1 MAGVPACFST
11 AKNYFVR
18 GLRIAPIVSVK
29 IMMPGIFPLHLVLSL
44 LSSPD
49 PGPVPPGLTAQLPGG
64 REAASRPPPIAPQP
78 ATPKPPVEKI
88 SGGSAVLPRLSS
100 HFGRRGDPLRK
111 MTAMHYGIDIPGAL
125 GTPVLASAPGVV
137 RFAGTAGSYGG
148 MIEIDH
154 DGAIDTR
161 YAHLSRILVRPGA
174 RVERGQPVALMG
186 STGRSTGSHLH
197 FEVRVG
203 GHAVDPLRYLAG
215 DAPVPAKAWPAKAWI
230 ASDAP
235 HISAFARARADEQQ
249 GRAF

>member
-1 MAGVPACFST
+1 MIFDRQ
-11 AKNYFVR
+11 NYFIR
-18 GLRIAPIVSVK
+18 GLRIAPNDSVR

-49 PGPVPPGLTAQLPGG
+49 PGPVPPGITAQLPGG
-64 REAASRPPPIAPQP
+64 REAASRPSLIEPQP
-78 ATPKPPVEKI
+78 VTPEPPVEKV
-88 SGGSAVLPRLSS
+88 SYGSAALPRLSS

-111 MTAMHYGIDIPGAL
+111 VAAMHHGIDIPGAL

-154 DGAIDTR
+154 DGVVGTR
-161 YAHLSRILVRPGA
+161 YAHLSRILVRPGV
-174 RVERGQPVALMG
+174 RVEQGQLVALMG

-215 DAPVPAKAWPAKAWI
+215 DAPAPTRAWLAKAWI

-235 HISAFARARADEQQ
+235 HISAFARVRADERQ